1 MNQTRPTDARDTAV
15 DESKRQVSISQTE
28 RGQASPEEGGWS
40 SLWDAFARG
49 VRDNI
54 VGEAVVQILRIG
66 GLIFLA
72 RALRPQDFGL
82 FKVLAVIGMF
92 GILFAEAGIPEA
104 LIQRADLRREHEV
117 TAWWSTLAIAFALV
131 TALYLGAPWLASFM
145 GMKEL
150 IVGTRLLCI
159 PLLLQGV
166 AVCAHARL
174 RRELRFGVIA
184 AANVLAEIMFITVAL
199 ALLFDGLPQ
208 WSLPAALSMRF
219 GVNAIVILV
228 ADARLPLGLP
238 RLRAALDLARFSGT
252 VLAGGLI
259 TGGAGNVDYLLV
271 GRLLGGTALG
281 FYAMAWDLFRFIP
294 DRLYRIAGMVAFP
307 AFCKLQEND
316 HELAMAYRN
325 FVNYIGRV
333 VLPVLGC
340 VAIAAPELL
349 ASIYG
354 AKWLPAAM
362 PMRVLAVGLALLGL
376 KLAIGTVYYAKGY
389 PSFDIY
395 LNGVSLVL
403 IIAAIGLT
411 APMGLLAVCGAISLV
426 EASISIVGQYVVCL
440 LVGMSL
446 RELAPALIPGLRI
459 TAACAAATVVGKLA
473 GAALSIHPPLLLAFV
488 AAPPAIVFCWLQVDE
503 VRGMIRRAVG
513 GGGGGVMDVA
523 ET

>member
-49 VRDNI
+49 VRDNM

-66 GLIFLA
+66 GLVFLA

-184 AANVLAEIMFITVAL
+184 AANVLAEIMFYN
-199 ALLFDGLPQ
+199 G
-208 WSLPAALSMRF
+208 R
-219 GVNAIVILV
+219 
-228 ADARLPLGLP
+228 
-238 RLRAALDLARFSGT
+238 SG
-252 VLAGGLI
+252 
-259 TGGAGNVDYLLV
+259 
-271 GRLLGGTALG
+271 
-281 FYAMAWDLFRFIP
+281 
-294 DRLYRIAGMVAFP
+294 
-307 AFCKLQEND
+307 
-316 HELAMAYRN
+316 
-325 FVNYIGRV
+325 
-333 VLPVLGC
+333 
-340 VAIAAPELL
+340 
-349 ASIYG
+349 
-354 AKWLPAAM
+354 
-362 PMRVLAVGLALLGL
+362 
-376 KLAIGTVYYAKGY
+376 
-389 PSFDIY
+389 
-395 LNGVSLVL
+395 
-403 IIAAIGLT
+403 AAI
-411 APMGLLAVCGAISLV
+411 
-426 EASISIVGQYVVCL
+426 
-440 LVGMSL
+440 
-446 RELAPALIPGLRI
+446 
-459 TAACAAATVVGKLA
+459 
-473 GAALSIHPPLLLAFV
+473 
-488 AAPPAIVFCWLQVDE
+488 
-503 VRGMIRRAVG
+503 
-513 GGGGGVMDVA
+513 
-523 ET
+523 